1 VALAAVHRRL
11 ATLPSS
17 SAVLTGDFAEQISS
31 DVDALTRAARKPLT
45 MDPDEGQLL
54 LAAAAVIAKSIEPIT
69 ALPVQLVHG
78 DWTPANLKVADRK
91 SPRICGVLDF
101 EFGRAAPIELD
112 LAQLCSS
119 LLIWSGIHP
128 ITARDEM
135 HKALSSYE
143 RVQGSRLSE
152 EGVFACMAAY
162 WGRNYLYWRN
172 LFERSGS
179 HRDVFERQ
187 PRRIRSVLGFL
198 ETALA

>member
-1 VALAAVHRRL
+1 MIVVRFA
-11 ATLPSS
+11 S
-17 SAVLTGDFAEQISS
+17 SAMWAGTTIQVNEAMGYEPSPGASTID
-31 DVDALTRAARKPLT
+31 PL
-45 MDPDEGQLL
+45 
-54 LAAAAVIAKSIEPIT
+54 
-69 ALPVQLVHG
+69 
-78 DWTPANLKVADRK
+78 K